1 MAKKKLARF
10 AELKTF
16 NNVFYLAYA
25 DLQKGL
31 ELKGKWRSSYFK
43 NEYPILLELG
53 CGKGEYTIGL
63 AQRYPHKNF
72 VGVDIKGA
80 RIWKGAKTAT
90 DEKMNHVAFLQ
101 TRVDYVEACFS
112 VGEVDEIWI
121 TFPDPQPG
129 TTRER
134 MRLTNKVFLARYK
147 QILKKGGV
155 LHLKT
160 DNAPFYQY
168 TLDCIKAMGGEILLS
183 TDNLYRDK
191 ESHTDLAEIASIKT
205 HYEKLFT
212 AKGFDICYVSFR
224 L

>member
-25 DLQKGL
+25 GLQEGL
-31 ELKGKWRSSYFK
+31 GLKGKWRSEYFK
-43 NEYPILLELG
+43 NEGPIVLELG
-53 CGKGEYTIGL
+53 CGKGEYTVGL

-72 VGVDIKGA
+72 IGVDIKGA
-80 RIWKGAKTAT
+80 RIWKGAKIAT
-90 DEKMNHVAFLQ
+90 DSNMQQVAFLQ
-101 TRVDYVEACFS
+101 TRVDFVEACFS
-112 VGEVDEIWI
+112 VGEVDEIWV

-147 QILKKGGV
+147 QILKKDGI

-160 DNAPFYQY
+160 DNAPFYEY
-168 TLDCIKAMGGEILLS
+168 TLECVKAMGGEIILS

-191 ESHTDLAEIASIKT
+191 DLHPSLQEVASIKT

-212 AKGFDICYVSFR
+212 AKGFDICYASFR